1 MKIVEHPNHPVF
13 VRRFAKLSV
22 ELGIGESK
30 PGKARYAYLGN
41 YIRNWTDAS
50 RLIYNS
56 NVGIL
61 PFVRRRHIYG

>member
-30 PGKARYAYLGN
+30 PGKARYAYLSPA
-41 YIRNWTDAS
+41 DA
-50 RLIYNS
+50 RLVAYALLTAAERIDKTKQT
-56 NVGIL
+56 
-61 PFVRRRHIYG
+61 